1 MISIGGRIFGNFF
14 ATRHMCVII
23 HAENGKKLMGMALS
37 DILNELQVRDF
48 D

>member
-1 MISIGGRIFGNFF
+1 MISIGGRIFCHFF
-14 ATRHMCVII
+14 ATRHVCVVI
-23 HAENGKKLMGMALS
+23 HADIGKKLTGMARS